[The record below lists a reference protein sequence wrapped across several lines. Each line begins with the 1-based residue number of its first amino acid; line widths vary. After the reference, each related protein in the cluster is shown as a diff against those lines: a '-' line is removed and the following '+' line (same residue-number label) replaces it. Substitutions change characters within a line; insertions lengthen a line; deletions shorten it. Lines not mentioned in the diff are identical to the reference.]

1 MASNHSS
8 SSVPELIRSLSLELL
23 PQSPFSKVVSKA
35 ATKAKASEDQLLNLA
50 ICSLNAFLQ
59 QNYTGPPL
67 TFDAYNIFLEAVE
80 NYDIFSSNCIAELET
95 DSEAAYPHAEIAHL
109 LILSLAL
116 LNYLVSKWRGRALMV
131 HQSLL
136 SAPSSTLHDQI
147 FASLGASRPS
157 DSTSSSHESAE
168 YFLEVARASIYY
180 SYDSRAVQA
189 LKDAQE
195 ASGLEYK
202 LTGIKA
208 VRTKYQQRDF
218 ANLVVLARSNP
229 DQVKGSSK
237 QLTIIG
243 EDGKTVLPAAMPLNS
258 DMLLEAPR
266 YLNVEETMSDSEKRD
281 NADGDESVPNA
292 LSDEDPNAPSVLA
305 DIDSCILLLTQYRI
319 RSVSPSNN
327 PLTTEEVLAYISRII
342 SSSTGA
348 ANSPQASGKV
358 NWTIFSRALWER
370 SLLESNSAKTVERGT
385 LQLASLVDEL
395 GIASGATAVVHTDAF
410 TAPVED
416 RLKYIHLL
424 PLLPRWRMDLTL
436 ATQYLSLGMLRSA
449 QEIYARLN
457 LPIENALCTA
467 AAGNPNE
474 AIEILESYLDAPHV
488 DTPRA
493 WSVMGDITQKP
504 EYWERAW
511 KEGKY
516 AAAKRSLGEYYFKA
530 GNAEQCIVHLADAL
544 KVNPLNRQAWFLY
557 GCAGLE
563 TQQYEL
569 AAEGFT
575 RCVSM
580 DRDDAKA
587 WANLATALLHMGQQP
602 GAENLKSKESLSALA
617 EACRLNPDDWRLWS
631 NLIVVAA
638 KLENW
643 ATCLRG
649 VVRLVELRGDNEGEG
664 ALDLGVMRALVQA
677 LVSNEFSGNKDDAN
691 SEKKQS
697 FFERQ
702 AIKLIT
708 ETVPRLVTRTPELWM
723 LVAKVEQWRKRPWA
737 ALEAYEKMFRL
748 AVAEFEGEETS
759 VTKWKSAVDACLM
772 LVDAYTNLGDLP
784 GRLSSGD
791 ECQVVCKDWKW
802 RAKTTVRSLMSKG
815 KRIWDGSEEWDRLV
829 DQRDDLK

>member
-1 MASNHSS
+1 MALNHSS
-8 SSVPELIRSLSLELL
+8 PSVPELVHSLSLELW
-23 PQSPFSKVVSKA
+23 PQSPFSKAVSEAAAKSKA
-35 ATKAKASEDQLLNLA
+35 SKDQLLDLA
-50 ICSLNAFLQ
+50 VCSLNAFLQ
-59 QNYTGPPL
+59 QNYIGPPL
-67 TFDAYNIFLEAVE
+67 AFDAYSIFSGAAD
-80 NYDIFSSNCIAELET
+80 NNDRFSSNCIAELET
-95 DSEAAYPHAEIAHL
+95 DSEAAYSHAEVAHL

-116 LNYLVSKWRGRALMV
+116 LNYLGSTTSDKVVSKWLARALMV

-136 SAPSSTLHDQI
+136 SAPASTLHDQI
-147 FASLGASRPS
+147 FSSLAASMPS
-157 DSTSSSHESAE
+157 DSSRSSHETIE

-202 LTGIKA
+202 LTGVKA
-208 VRTKYQQRDF
+208 VRTKYQQREF
-218 ANLVVLARSNP
+218 ANLVVLARSNS
-229 DQVKGSSK
+229 DQVKGSTQVS
-237 QLTIIG
+237 
-243 EDGKTVLPAAMPLNS
+243 VLPAALPLNS

-266 YLNVEETMSDSEKRD
+266 YLNVEETTNDSEKID
-281 NADGDESVPNA
+281 DADGDESVPSA
-292 LSDEDPNAPSVLA
+292 LMEEDPNSPSVLA

-327 PLTTEEVLAYISRII
+327 PLTTEEVLAYISRIV
-342 SSSTGA
+342 SSSTGVQD
-348 ANSPQASGKV
+348 SPYVSGKV

-370 SLLESNSAKTVERGT
+370 SVLESNSAKTVERGT

-395 GIASGATAVVHTDAF
+395 GIASASTAVVHTDAVA
-410 TAPVED
+410 APVED
-416 RLKYIHLL
+416 RLKYIHFL
-424 PLLPRWRMDLTL
+424 PLLPRWKMDLAL

-449 QEIYARLN
+449 QEIYGRLN

-467 AAGNPNE
+467 AAGNQNE
-474 AIEILESYLDAPHV
+474 AVEILETYLHTPHV

-493 WSVMGDITQKP
+493 WSVLGDITQKP

-511 KEGKY
+511 QEGKY
-516 AAAKRSLGEYYFKA
+516 AVAKRSLGEYYFKA
-530 GNAEQCIVHLADAL
+530 GNPEQCIVHLADAL
-544 KVNPLNRQAWFLY
+544 KINPLNRQAWFLY

-563 TQQYEL
+563 SQQYEL

-587 WANLATALLHMGQQP
+587 WSNLATALLHMGQQS

-617 EACRLNPDDWRLWS
+617 EACRLNQDDWRLWS

-649 VVRLVELRGDNEGEG
+649 VVRLVELRGDKEGEG
-664 ALDLGVMRALVQA
+664 ALDLGVLRVLVQA
-677 LVSNEFSGNKDDAN
+677 LVSDKFSGDQNGADP
-691 SEKKQS
+691 EKKQS

-708 ETVPRLVTRTPELWM
+708 ERVPHLVTRTPELWM

-737 ALEAYEKMFRL
+737 ALETYEKMFRL
-748 AVAEFEGEETS
+748 AVAEFESDETS
-759 VTKWKSAVDACLM
+759 ETKWKSAVDSCSM
-772 LVDAYTNLGDLP
+772 LVDAYTNLGDMP

-791 ECQVVCKDWKW
+791 ASQVVCKDWKW
-802 RAKTTVRSLMSKG
+802 RAKTSVRSLMSKG
-815 KRIWDGSEEWDRLV
+815 KRIWDDSEGWDRLI
-829 DQRDDLK
+829 DMRDDLK